1 MPARKKAAPKKTAR
15 KKAAPKKTARK
26 KAARKKAAPKKAAR
40 KKAAPKKTK
49 KRRSTKARRPKRR
62 RPQGLKTVQIGDAVR
77 FPAEARNQIG
87 RYDPHI
93 ARGARGAEG
102 IEGIVCSIRD
112 IGTGKLVAKSRG
124 DLSGFVLEV
133 LHHQTFQL
141 HYASDRNTGG
151 PRGPENVKENPTW
164 LRVREVLREMSAN
177 NQLVSVA
184 TGGLSEEPMRPL
196 LDGWRVVKIK
206 AEYVES
212 AE

>member
-1 MPARKKAAPKKTAR
+1 MPARKKA
-15 KKAAPKKTARK
+15 ARK
-26 KAARKKAAPKKAAR
+26 KAARKKAAPKKAAPKKAALKKGAR
-40 KKAAPKKTK
+40 KKAAPKKAK
-49 KRRSTKARRPKRR
+49 KRRSTRARKSRRQRPK
-62 RPQGLKTVQIGDAVR
+62 GLKTVQVGDAVR

-87 RYDPHI
+87 RYDPHT
-93 ARGARGAEG
+93 ARAARGAEG

-112 IGTGKLVAKSRG
+112 IGTGKLVGKSRG

-184 TGGLSEEPMRPL
+184 TGGLSEEPVRPL
-196 LDGWRVVKIK
+196 LDGWRIVKVK